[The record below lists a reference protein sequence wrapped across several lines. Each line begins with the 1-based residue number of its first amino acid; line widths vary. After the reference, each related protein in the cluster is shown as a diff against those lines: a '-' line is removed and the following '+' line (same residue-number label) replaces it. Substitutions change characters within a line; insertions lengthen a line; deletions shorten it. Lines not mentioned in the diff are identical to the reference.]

1 MNNKE
6 WIPVTI
12 RHQKK
17 VGSIRKG
24 FKIKVSVAE
33 KFITACKKADLP
45 QAAVIEELMK
55 EFSKKQ
61 GIQ

>member
-6 WIPVTI
+6 WIPAPI
-12 RHQKK
+12 RYQKK
-17 VGSIRKG
+17 VGYIRKG

-33 KFITACKKADLP
+33 KFVIACKKADLS
-45 QAAVIEELMK
+45 QAAVIAELMQD
-55 EFSKKQ
+55 FSEKH